1 MVNTDYLIINIIN
14 EGRLFILSAKLK
26 TKLQLIYYQVDDE
39 TLGQFYCNSDKR
51 ITLDEAKQILEHEGI
66 SFKSVL
72 RVKYRNVELELTDEQ
87 IKKSIIRG

>member
-1 MVNTDYLIINIIN
+1 M
-14 EGRLFILSAKLK
+14 R
-26 TKLQLIYYQVDDE
+26 
-39 TLGQFYCNSDKR
+39 
-51 ITLDEAKQILEHEGI
+51 LDEAKQILENEGI